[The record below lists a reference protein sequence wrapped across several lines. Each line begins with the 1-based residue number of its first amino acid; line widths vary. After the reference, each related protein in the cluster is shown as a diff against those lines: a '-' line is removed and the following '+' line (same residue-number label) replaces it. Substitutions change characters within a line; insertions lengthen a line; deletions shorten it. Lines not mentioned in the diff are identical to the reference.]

1 MGICQ
6 SAKQNNINSKNN
18 NLSNNNSKNY
28 PLTDRTNKNRHHS
41 IILNN
46 DILISKNESNP
57 DLIYK
62 KIKIIGKGSFG
73 EVWLVKNRE
82 LN

>member
-6 SAKQNNINSKNN
+6 TANQSNMKSKNN

-62 KIKIIGKGSFG
+62 KN
-73 EVWLVKNRE
+73 KNNWKRFIWRSMVG
-82 LN
+82 